1 MKQDVMSLWLFTVV
15 LPLWLRGAEIT
26 PSVGE
31 VQRTAGGRSLGL
43 LAHWGLL
50 FLAGLGFI
58 SRVHIDFLKI
68 TCFQT
73 ELAIHVSEKQPTKIT
88 GEEIKKAVI

>member
-1 MKQDVMSLWLFTVV
+1 M
-15 LPLWLRGAEIT
+15 
-26 PSVGE
+26 
-31 VQRTAGGRSLGL
+31 GL